1 MGQKPLRHG
10 RDPARG
16 NPDPYKMKPAAVDF
30 RILALAVQVTESSD
44 QDVPVLLLK
53 LKEILNST
61 SLGSKESQKIK
72 QDLYYYNLVQYCMLV
87 LKQDY
92 SRLPGGW
99 ATAAQLSEI
108 LSQCCVGLEVKED
121 PEEFYNKLLPSAVDN
136 LLFLG
141 RRLQARFIRAIKDE
155 EKSEFLRCFRT
166 VTDAICWLFGG
177 HIQLTECVLQSNHF
191 LQLLITDDV
200 ETATAM
206 ISVLQNILR
215 ANSSVLLHVDEKILH
230 SVLDELVYKL
240 SSTTNPV
247 TGNAA
252 TKVLLSVAESHPQ
265 LVELLS
271 TRYRGLRTLL
281 SKQWVGKGFDRNLN
295 QLSDLLYSESCRKGE
310 MQRLHQAACL
320 IQAVWRGFQ
329 TRKRLKTLPIAVTAL
344 QRSFRAKRKQELQH
358 LKRLKEDETLRQQ
371 LQLQRQRAMRLFHE
385 RQLTLLEIVHAGQVD
400 RYIQEMEGKA
410 ALTIQR
416 HWRGYRARRKV
427 HQQRQSLKQHKAAVI
442 IQRAARK
449 FLGKCQR
456 KRKALSPW
464 KEPKEL
470 TSAQKLALQQKV
482 DDYIRL
488 HPASQM
494 PEEMSKELHLQAQE
508 KLAQYLLRSS
518 LDRRA
523 EQRREALLAQ
533 VNTDVELL
541 MSAPSLMEATEK
553 DLDVFM
559 SWSVPVA
566 CKARQ
571 SHNTMLKY
579 TRWPWWKKLGDEVMD
594 DDMIPDDV
602 LNTEFGTL
610 FIGGSKSS

>member
-1 MGQKPLRHG
+1 MLLLSSALLMLSSLVGQKLLQHG

-16 NPDPYKMKPAAVDF
+16 IPDPYKMKPAAVDF
-30 RILALAVQVTESSD
+30 RILALATQVTESSD

-177 HIQLTECVLQSNHF
+177 HIQLTESVLQSNHF

-206 ISVLQNILR
+206 MSVLQNILR
-215 ANSSVLLHVDEKILH
+215 ANSSVLLHVDEENLH

-252 TKVLLSVAESHPQ
+252 TKVLLAVAESHPQ

-281 SKQWVGKGFDRNLN
+281 SKQWAGKGFDRNLN

-329 TRKRLKTLPIAVTAL
+329 TRKRLKTLPKAVTAL

-442 IQRAARK
+442 IQRAA
-449 FLGKCQR
+449 
-456 KRKALSPW
+456 
-464 KEPKEL
+464 
-470 TSAQKLALQQKV
+470 
-482 DDYIRL
+482 
-488 HPASQM
+488 SQM
-494 PEEMSKELHLQAQE
+494 SEGMSKELHLQGQE

-559 SWSVPVA
+559 SRSVPVA

-571 SHNTMLKY
+571 SHNTILKY
-579 TRWPWWKKLGDEVMD
+579 TRWPWWKKLGDEFMD